1 MNTNKN
7 NIVKYTIFI
16 ALSGF
21 FLFVDLLTKFIA
33 QATLEGKKP
42 LVLIDGVLELLFIRN
57 EGAAW
62 GMFSGAGIIFSII
75 AIAAMII
82 MIYVLVRMPAT
93 KHYGM
98 LLATIICLFTGA
110 LGNLIDRLWLS
121 YVRDFIYF
129 YGIDFPVFN
138 MADIFVTVGAVLLI
152 ISLIFVY
159 KEKDY
164 AFLKIKKR

>member
-1 MNTNKN
+1 MNINKN
-7 NIVKYTIFI
+7 NIIKYSIFI
-16 ALSGF
+16 ALSSL
-21 FLFVDLLTKFIA
+21 FLFTDLLTKFIA
-33 QATLEGKKP
+33 QTTLEGKKP
-42 LVLIDGVLELLFIRN
+42 IVLIDGVLELLFIRN

-62 GMFSGAGIIFSII
+62 GMFSGAGIIFSVI
-75 AIAAMII
+75 AIAAII
-82 MIYVLVRMPAT
+82 FMIYVLIKMPAT

-138 MADIFVTVGAVLLI
+138 VADIFVTIGAVLLI
-152 ISLIFVY
+152 ISLIFIY
-159 KEKDY
+159 REKDY
-164 AFLKIKKR
+164 AFLKLKR

>member
-57 EGAAW
+57 EGASM
-62 GMFSGAGIIFSII
+62 GNVLRSGNNIFHNCHSSHD
-75 AIAAMII
+75 
-82 MIYVLVRMPAT
+82 Y
-93 KHYGM
+93 Y
-98 LLATIICLFTGA
+98 
-110 LGNLIDRLWLS
+110 
-121 YVRDFIYF
+121 
-129 YGIDFPVFN
+129 
-138 MADIFVTVGAVLLI
+138 DIRIG
-152 ISLIFVY
+152 
-159 KEKDY
+159 
-164 AFLKIKKR
+164 

>member
-33 QATLEGKKP
+33 QVTLEGKKP

-62 GMFSGAGIIFSII
+62 GMFSGAGINIFHNCHSSHD
-75 AIAAMII
+75 
-82 MIYVLVRMPAT
+82 Y
-93 KHYGM
+93 Y
-98 LLATIICLFTGA
+98 
-110 LGNLIDRLWLS
+110 
-121 YVRDFIYF
+121 
-129 YGIDFPVFN
+129 
-138 MADIFVTVGAVLLI
+138 DIRIG
-152 ISLIFVY
+152 
-159 KEKDY
+159 
-164 AFLKIKKR
+164 